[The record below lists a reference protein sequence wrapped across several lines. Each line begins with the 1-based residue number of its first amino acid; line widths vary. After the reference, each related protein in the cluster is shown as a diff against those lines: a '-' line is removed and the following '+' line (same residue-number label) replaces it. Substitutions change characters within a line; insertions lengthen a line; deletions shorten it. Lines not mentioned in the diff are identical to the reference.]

1 MYRSLLFMFSEADC
15 TGPSLMWEFP
25 PESCLQLGS
34 GDGVKYYVKA
44 TCTPG
49 KELKRFVDNTCTTEA
64 ASELQFGP
72 AGTCSNFPNFFPDGA
87 FKFDCHSPVIT
98 ALDLNV
104 NSSIN
109 ELHQEA
115 DGSDGGATIG
125 LIFGI
130 FAGIIFLS
138 CATYFVLDK
147 VRKKQ
152 PAQKEEPTFDE
163 GPAIAGPP

>member
-1 MYRSLLFMFSEADC
+1 M
-15 TGPSLMWEFP
+15 
-25 PESCLQLGS
+25 
-34 GDGVKYYVKA
+34 
-44 TCTPG
+44 
-49 KELKRFVDNTCTTEA
+49 DNTCTTEA